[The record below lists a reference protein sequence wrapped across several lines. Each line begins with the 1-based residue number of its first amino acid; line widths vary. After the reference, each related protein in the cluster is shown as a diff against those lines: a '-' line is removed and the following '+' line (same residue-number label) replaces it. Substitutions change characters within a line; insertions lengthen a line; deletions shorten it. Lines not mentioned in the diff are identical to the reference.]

1 MFIPIY
7 IFLFGTGA
15 TYWLPNGIEAK
26 HIITNLTLT
35 HSFWP
40 DTIGGIVHGGWS
52 ISVEAM
58 FYLLFPLLA
67 VVALHRSA
75 AFSAALA
82 ALSFSIISFAYQPI
96 FELYS
101 QSYPNLSA
109 DLVDDFLYLNV
120 ANQMFVFLTGI
131 ALYQARE
138 TPILYRAM
146 LSAFPI
152 FCALP
157 MFFLGFITTKSFGFS
172 VVVFFLSG
180 IFIVVSYLTKELKR
194 SYWPIE
200 CLRAF
205 GQRSYGMYIIHFL
218 AIAAFSKLPLPN
230 QVSAFVWP
238 LAFALTVATSYYAAK
253 NLEVALAEVIE
264 PIKSRLLG
272 AGFVYRT

>member
-1 MFIPIY
+1 MRLINLDILRAFAILLVIAVHSMQAFPTAIAAINQVGYLGRFGVQLFFLVSAFTMCLMWDARVNERDRFYKFYMRRFLRIAPLYLMFIPIY

-101 QSYPNLSA
+101 
-109 DLVDDFLYLNV
+109 
-120 ANQMFVFLTGI
+120 
-131 ALYQARE
+131 
-138 TPILYRAM
+138 
-146 LSAFPI
+146 
-152 FCALP
+152 
-157 MFFLGFITTKSFGFS
+157 
-172 VVVFFLSG
+172 
-180 IFIVVSYLTKELKR
+180 
-194 SYWPIE
+194 
-200 CLRAF
+200 
-205 GQRSYGMYIIHFL
+205 
-218 AIAAFSKLPLPN
+218 
-230 QVSAFVWP
+230 
-238 LAFALTVATSYYAAK
+238 
-253 NLEVALAEVIE
+253 
-264 PIKSRLLG
+264 
-272 AGFVYRT
+272 